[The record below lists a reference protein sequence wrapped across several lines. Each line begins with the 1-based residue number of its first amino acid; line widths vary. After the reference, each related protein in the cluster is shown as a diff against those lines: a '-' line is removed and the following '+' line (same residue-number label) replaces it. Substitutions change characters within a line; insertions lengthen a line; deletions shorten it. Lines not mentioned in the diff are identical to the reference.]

1 VRSNFYSKVFPA
13 NTGINTDESVFF
25 SNIESSILYLDLLE
39 IKTAIYED
47 YSLFFKFFVTHS
59 QWYFKNIKHDDP
71 LLMELD
77 SYMDRYTQLFY
88 IADPVLLDIK
98 FISKGVKP
106 MFGIDQDAVTPGFFL
121 TTTHQDDLKRHQLA
135 RTKLFSVAQDIFI
148 QKSGTCI
155 ISSNFRGRNPEEGG
169 YTDHLYQCF
178 LFYSKIP
185 YESTFLILVITD
197 VSRFEHIHKGFHY
210 YIGNDPKVF
219 RFPDEE
225 LLSKGNIFSHTEFR
239 IIELIEEGLST
250 KEIAEK
256 LFRSPLTINTHRSNI
271 IEKSGKSS
279 ITEVIRELKA
289 KGLL

>member
-1 VRSNFYSKVFPA
+1 VN
-13 NTGINTDESVFF
+13 
-25 SNIESSILYLDLLE
+25 NI
-39 IKTAIYED
+39 TAKYED
-47 YSLFFKFFVTHS
+47 YSLFFKFFTTHS
-59 QWYFKNIKHDDP
+59 LSGFKEINSDDP

-77 SYMDRYTQLFY
+77 SYMDLNNQLFY
-88 IADPVLLDIK
+88 IADPIILDIK

-106 MFGIDQDAVTPGFFL
+106 MFGMEQNEVSAGFFL

-135 RTKLFSVAQDIFI
+135 RTKLFSVAQDIYI

-155 ISSNFRGRNPEEGG
+155 ISSNFRGSNPEGGG

-197 VSRFEHIHKGFHY
+197 VSDYCDIIHKGFHY
-210 YIGNDPKVF
+210 YIGNDPRVF
-219 RFPDEE
+219 RFPDCE
-225 LLSKGNIFSHTEFR
+225 LLSTGSIFSHTEFR
-239 IIELIEEGLST
+239 IIELIEEGMST

-271 IEKSGKSS
+271 IKKAGKSS
-279 ITEVIRELKA
+279 IAEVIRELKA